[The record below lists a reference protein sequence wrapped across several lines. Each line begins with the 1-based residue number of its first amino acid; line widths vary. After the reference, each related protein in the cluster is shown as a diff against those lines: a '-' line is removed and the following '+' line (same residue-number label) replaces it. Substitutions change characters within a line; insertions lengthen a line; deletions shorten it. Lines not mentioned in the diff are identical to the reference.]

1 MVKYS
6 SPHTRQI
13 ASLVPFVCSLVF
25 ACFCF
30 CYLYLFQADYLA
42 QFQYR
47 FSHGETTYQPLIG
60 ASLITLLLVLLGLFV
75 HRIIRWPLRF
85 AALAWFPSAFLLTA
99 ITSVRLPELPDYS
112 TGTPWVAMAVALV
125 VFVLCTILCCMH
137 PDATGERSA
146 LSSYLSSN
154 LLVLSLLLFM
164 TGVLGYSS
172 EVGHRELRMGRFVH
186 EGKYAD
192 VAYCCHDTA
201 DITYRL
207 YSLRAAGLALD
218 GALGDRLFEFPV
230 PAGLSTL
237 MPAQSDS
244 EFVYNALPAL
254 YQGMQAVPRLSEKFS
269 EQHFLA
275 QVVALD
281 SIARPLALDYLLCS
295 HLLCGEMH
303 SFAQVLVQHTDSLST
318 SLPKHYREALV
329 LIRNL
334 WGMGSQRTSSPK
346 PTSTSTAGK
355 AVKSVEHTLF
365 LYSDSLMQRSF
376 DRFCRLYDAS
386 LEGNQAAIDSLAN
399 YSHTYWAYYAS
410 RFQ

>member
-42 QFQYR
+42 QFQYH

-218 GALGDRLFEFPV
+218 GALADRLFEFPV
-230 PAGLSTL
+230 PAGVSTL
-237 MPAQSDS
+237 MPAQSG
-244 EFVYNALPAL
+244 VCL
-254 YQGMQAVPRLSEKFS
+254 
-269 EQHFLA
+269 
-275 QVVALD
+275 
-281 SIARPLALDYLLCS
+281 
-295 HLLCGEMH
+295 
-303 SFAQVLVQHTDSLST
+303 
-318 SLPKHYREALV
+318 
-329 LIRNL
+329 
-334 WGMGSQRTSSPK
+334 
-346 PTSTSTAGK
+346 
-355 AVKSVEHTLF
+355 
-365 LYSDSLMQRSF
+365 
-376 DRFCRLYDAS
+376 
-386 LEGNQAAIDSLAN
+386 
-399 YSHTYWAYYAS
+399 
-410 RFQ
+410 